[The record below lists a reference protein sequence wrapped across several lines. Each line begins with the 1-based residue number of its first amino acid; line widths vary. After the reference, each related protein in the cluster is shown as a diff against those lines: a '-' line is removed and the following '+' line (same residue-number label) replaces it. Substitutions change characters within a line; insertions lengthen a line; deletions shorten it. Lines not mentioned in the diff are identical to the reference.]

1 MKLPSTI
8 IFRWETDKKQAF
20 SNIAVSKG
28 LTPSQFLRQLLNAYL
43 VKKYQGT
50 VK

>member
-1 MKLPSTI
+1 MKLPATI
-8 IFRWETDKKQAF
+8 IFRWELEKKIAF
-20 SNIAVSKG
+20 SEIASKKG